1 LEKIRSLAGAKS
13 QEPETIVT
21 TEKDAIRIPEG
32 ALPGLI
38 VLRVALTFDA
48 PEKLAE
54 LIARKISRG

>member
-1 LEKIRSLAGAKS
+1 LEKIRCLAGANT

-32 ALPGLI
+32 ALPDLV
-38 VLRVALTFDA
+38 VLRVNLTFDA